1 MVLRTEQRAKTKKE
15 KMRTTV
21 NEQQLIF
28 FKKRILVLLLLNYG
42 IEGNFFN
49 VSKIQFMLL

>member
-49 VSKIQFMLL
+49 VSKIQFMPL